1 MGVKKIGFLQALG
14 VVAYCSLV
22 GVIFWQGPRIFP
34 KVNSYFG
41 PVVFLLLFSAS
52 ALICGLIVFYK
63 PYRLFFADKKKDAAD
78 VVIFT
83 ALWLLVFFFVLFPL
97 MLLFK

>member
-14 VVAYCSLV
+14 VVAYCFLV
-22 GVIFWQGPRIFP
+22 GVVFSQGPRISP

-41 PVVFLLLFSAS
+41 PVVLLLLFSVS

-63 PYRLFFADKKKDAAD
+63 PYKLFSSDKKKAAVD
-78 VVIFT
+78 VVVFT
-83 ALWLLVFFFVLFPL
+83 ALWLLVFFFLLFPL
-97 MLLFK
+97 MLVIK